1 MDSTKTKNK
10 ARKEL
15 KDLFGRKENNVYQ
28 ARRMRGKNKGKGKT
42 QQKSSNSYEIK
53 VIWELK
59 LRTSQ
64 N

>member
-42 QQKSSNSYEIK
+42 H
-53 VIWELK
+53 
-59 LRTSQ
+59 
-64 N
+64 

>member
-42 QQKSSNSYEIK
+42 HQKSSNSYEIK